1 MTNDKTKLD
10 LVQIRKDLLLILSA
24 YLDAEFYHGEK
35 DTKLQKD
42 CKELIK
48 SKSVNLLLKMAI
60 EYNLN
65 LEKYL
70 I

>member
-1 MTNDKTKLD
+1 MKNEKTKLD
-10 LVQIRKDLLLILSA
+10 LVQLRKDLLIMLSA

-42 CKELIK
+42 CKQLIK
-48 SKSVNLLLKMAI
+48 SNSVNLLLKLAI
-60 EYNLN
+60 EYKLD